1 MMSTKLPEKRKRIDS
16 TPPPRGDDDDLVRW
30 SDLPKDILLI
40 IFRKLEDHNYNM
52 IYRCGCVCVSWQS
65 VVRASLLPQYLL
77 LSNVGMFKDQES
89 VFQYMHYHQRE
100 DYFKNIKSC
109 VLFDLFTKRI
119 REISLPGELLKGRW
133 FTSSSSG
140 WLLTIGIESPHEIH
154 LVNPFCPEQKIEL
167 PNATKIGLLSSHHS
181 NKWRVIT
188 STNPLDP
195 NCIFVAVIHM
205 DAIFPNLILAFC
217 RRGDK
222 YWTTIQNLRQFC
234 CDAIFYKDYFY
245 TIDSFGQFLAI
256 HVKFLVPPVTYI
268 GWPGL
273 KSHMHCLSRME
284 REPYGG
290 RSYLVEFDGNLLRVI
305 RRTLEFSKGLEKTIL
320 QSKMTVDFEVY
331 KWNPTKKKWSEM
343 IGIGNN
349 VILLGKCSSISI
361 PVRPSPSSPPDHGG
375 VVDCMRCGELKANCI
390 YFINDVSNYTS
401 CSPQHEAGVY
411 NMTNHRIDWFPESWP
426 IWTSPLNWLRPML

>member
-1 MMSTKLPEKRKRIDS
+1 MMMSTKLPEKRKRIDS
-16 TPPPRGDDDDLVRW
+16 TPPPRGDDDDDLVRW

-40 IFRKLEDHNYNM
+40 VFRKLEDHNYNM

-140 WLLTIGIESPHEIH
+140 
-154 LVNPFCPEQKIEL
+154 
-167 PNATKIGLLSSHHS
+167 
-181 NKWRVIT
+181 
-188 STNPLDP
+188 
-195 NCIFVAVIHM
+195 
-205 DAIFPNLILAFC
+205 
-217 RRGDK
+217 RGDK
-222 YWTTIQNLRQFC
+222 YWTTIQNPRQFC
-234 CDAIFYKDYFY
+234 FDAIFYKDYFC
-245 TIDSFGQFLAI
+245 TVDSFGQFLAI
-256 HVKFLVPPVTYI
+256 HIKFLVPPVTYI
-268 GWPGL
+268 GWPEL
-273 KSHMHCLSRME
+273 KSHIHCLSRME
-284 REPYGG
+284 HEPYGG

-320 QSKMTVDFEVY
+320 QSKVTVDFEVY

-349 VILLGKCSSISI
+349 VILLGKYSSISI
-361 PVRPSPSSPPDHGG
+361 PVRPSPSSPRDHGG

-426 IWTSPLNWLRPML
+426 IWISPLNWLRPML